1 MALWRVV
8 TETAINLINDARGT
22 TTETGLLGSGRE
34 SFFEADSEEE
44 ARAAAA
50 ALGGEVEEVKEV
62 EQAAVDGPIIQADNV
77 TRDPAGVAVG
87 DLGIGLGDIGPG
99 GESFTDFAGRNF
111 YADGLQSSPSRYPRS
126 DINAVLEGRTLGMPQ
141 VVQNPNYAM
150 YRNLDTL
157 PPGQMGSGT
166 RTQEFLDDL
175 RFEGDPNIPPLLP
188 DGTINP
194 EWSRQFVTPFRFNTA
209 VDEGTGQIGGLTTG
223 GTGIIPGGPA
233 STPSSAPASTT
244 TGASAPQPTGLYNV
258 TVRTGDGELSTIN
271 VSADNAAD
279 ARANA
284 LAQSE
289 TGSSIASISPVNILF
304 SDFEPTTGV
313 DPQDPLS
320 VAETRTGVGD
330 FFTPPAT
337 LGGFGD
343 QGFIEGDLAGTAMPD
358 GGVFESTAAMPGLR
372 PELFQEATYTP
383 PPVFSPPPSNG
394 GDNGGP
400 PSLDNPDLSLIESAL
415 QRGAGQ
421 FTDRELQD
429 LGIGADIG
437 MAIPIAQAIGRRF
450 PTVGRQGAISDFL
463 RNQAYNLV
471 PAQLIRDIR
480 TSVDPTFGDTP
491 TTVDQLVGRGP
502 ATFTDFYE
510 SVQSSPRGALGGFQ
524 DAASN
529 LNFLRGIQ
537 STDPRAEVLGQYF
550 NPADRQQASEAF
562 RLLGAAQQGTFS
574 PLLRSRLRRPNESEV
589 LGDFILENNRR
600 LAEGQR
606 ARNFLDF
613 AAGRFGL

>member
-1 MALWRVV
+1 MPIYGYIIEDTIGNVLLPEVEKRFPNFVPAANRFM
-8 TETAINLINDARGT
+8 R
-22 TTETGLLGSGRE
+22 ETGIVRNGKVFGFIEAKSRRE
-34 SFFEADSEEE
+34 AE
-44 ARAAAA
+44 AAASA
-50 ALGGEVEEVKEV
+50 AGAEIQKEV
-62 EQAAVDGPIIQADNV
+62 DPEDVDGTIVPADDVNLDAPRFNV
-77 TRDPAGVAVG
+77 RDYSGERSVPAGVTLG
-87 DLGIGLGDIGPG
+87 DLSIGLGDIGPG

-111 YADGLQSSPSRYPRS
+111 VADGQFNSPSRYSRQELNN
-126 DINAVLEGRTLGMPQ
+126 ILGGGVGGSAGLPQ
-141 VVQNPNYAM
+141 VVFNPATPTGPAVPAYLQNLA
-150 YRNLDTL
+150 
-157 PPGQMGSGT
+157 
-166 RTQEFLDDL
+166 
-175 RFEGDPNIPPLLP
+175 I
-188 DGTINP
+188 
-194 EWSRQFVTPFRFNTA
+194 
-209 VDEGTGQIGGLTTG
+209 DEGTGQIGGLTTG

-258 TVRTGDGELSTIN
+258 TVRTGDGELSTIS
-271 VSADNAAD
+271 VSADNAED

-330 FFTPPAT
+330 FFAPAAT

-372 PELFQEATYTP
+372 PELFQGPTYTLP
-383 PPVFSPPPSNG
+383 PFTPPSVNG
-394 GDNGGP
+394 GNNGGP
-400 PSLDNPDLSLIESAL
+400 PSLGDPDLSLIESAL

-429 LGIGADIG
+429 LGIQANIG

-480 TSVDPTFGDTP
+480 TSIDPTFGDAP
-491 TTVDQLVGRGP
+491 TTVDQLAGRGP

-510 SVQSSPRGALGGFQ
+510 SVQSSPRGALGAFQ

-562 RLLGAAQQGTFS
+562 ELLGAAQQGTFS
-574 PLLRSRLRRPNESEV
+574 PLLRSRLRRPSESEV

>member
-1 MALWRVV
+1 MALWSIV
-8 TETAINLINDARGT
+8 TKVLTPAFKGGYS
-22 TTETGLLGSGRE
+22 TEYRGLLGTGKE
-34 SFFEADSEEE
+34 SFFEADSEEQ
-44 ARAAAA
+44 ARAAAT
-50 ALGGEVEEVKEV
+50 ALGAEVEEVKEV
-62 EQAAVDGPIIQADNV
+62 DPEDVDGPIIPANNV

-99 GESFTDFAGRNF
+99 GESFTDFA
-111 YADGLQSSPSRYPRS
+111 RS
-126 DINAVLEGRTLGMPQ
+126 GAFTGGIPQ

-150 YRNLDTL
+150 YGNLDTL
-157 PPGQMGSGT
+157 APGQMGSGT

-244 TGASAPQPTGLYNV
+244 TGASAPQPIGLYNV
-258 TVRTGDGELSTIN
+258 TVRTGDGELSTIS

-330 FFTPPAT
+330 FFAPAAT

-358 GGVFESTAAMPGLR
+358 GGVFESTAAMPALT
-372 PELFQEATYTP
+372 PELFQGPTYTP
-383 PPVFSPPPSNG
+383 PPFTPPPGNG

-400 PSLDNPDLSLIESAL
+400 PSLGDPDLSLIESAL

-429 LGIGADIG
+429 LGIQANIG

-480 TSVDPTFGDTP
+480 TSIDPTFGDAPATL
-491 TTVDQLVGRGP
+491 DQLAGRGP

-510 SVQSSPRGALGGFQ
+510 SVQSSPRGALGAFQ

-562 RLLGAAQQGTFS
+562 ELLGAAQQGTFS
-574 PLLRSRLRRPNESEV
+574 PLLRSRLRRPSESEV

>member
-1 MALWRVV
+1 MALYDIRVTTPDGI
-8 TETAINLINDARGT
+8 TETVRVDAPN
-22 TTETGLLGSGRE
+22 
-34 SFFEADSEEE
+34 
-44 ARAAAA
+44 
-50 ALGGEVEEVKEV
+50 V
-62 EQAAVDGPIIQADNV
+62 EQARARVESSNPGSTLGPIQEIPTPGAG
-77 TRDPAGVAVG
+77 DPS
-87 DLGIGLGDIGPG
+87 IGLGDIGPG
-99 GESFTDFAGRNF
+99 GESFTDFARSGEFTGR
-111 YADGLQSSPSRYPRS
+111 
-126 DINAVLEGRTLGMPQ
+126 IPQ

-150 YRNLDTL
+150 YRNLDTR
-157 PPGQMGSGT
+157 PPGQMGFGT
-166 RTQEFLDDL
+166 RTQELVDDFSG
-175 RFEGDPNIPPLLP
+175 FEGDPNISPRLP

-194 EWSRQFVTPFRFNTA
+194 EWMRQFVTPFRFNTA

-258 TVRTGDGELSTIN
+258 TVRTGDGELSTIS
-271 VSADNAAD
+271 VSGDNAAD

-330 FFTPPAT
+330 FFAPAAT

-358 GGVFESTAAMPGLR
+358 GGVFESTAAMPGLT
-372 PELFQEATYTP
+372 PELFQGPTYTP
-383 PPVFSPPPSNG
+383 PPFTPPPGNG

-400 PSLDNPDLSLIESAL
+400 PSLDDPDLSLIESAL

-421 FTDRELQD
+421 FGDLELQD
-429 LGIGADIG
+429 LSEGAGIG
-437 MAIPIAQAIGRRF
+437 MAIPIAQALGRAF
-450 PTVGRQGAISDFL
+450 PTVGRQGAISDYL
-463 RNQAYNLV
+463 RRQAYNLV
-471 PAQLIRDIR
+471 PAQLISDIR
-480 TSVDPTFGDTP
+480 TSVDPTFGDAARN
-491 TTVDQLVGRGP
+491 VDELAGRGP
-502 ATFTDFYE
+502 ATFTSFYE
-510 SVQSSPRGALGGFQ
+510 GVQNNPRGALGAFQ

-562 RLLGAAQQGTFS
+562 DLLGAAQQGTFS
-574 PLLRSRLRRPNESEV
+574 PLLRNRLRRPGESEV